1 MKKRKN
7 SNLPSL
13 ADADS
18 VDKFESMLQSK
29 EPVVRNSEWI
39 KKARAETSHYWTEM
53 AKSLTEDLLIEG
65 REKSLFEPEPVE
77 LQKSFLARLQSLFN
91 EVRRAGARGMLIA
104 SELRTELQNKA
115 CTALEVL
122 DFNPSVAVPSGSF
135 RGQSS
140 PRLTRSRGVTD
151 DVQQSADSAEGMLDF
166 SRVEWTAFVEDSATT
181 GASRLQSI
189 VLLPSIEVGDDVDL
203 PELLVLVDGMPTGE
217 GCTHDPGISADD
229 GEFVLTFDGLP
240 PVLAFLAVTLE
251 DGTVV
256 VNFRTAPPDDGYI
269 V

>member
-7 SNLPSL
+7 SSLPSL
-13 ADADS
+13 ADADF
-18 VDKFESMLQSK
+18 VDKFEAMLQSK
-29 EPVVRNSEWI
+29 EPIVRNTEWM

-53 AKSLTEDLLIEG
+53 AESLTEELLIEG
-65 REKSLFEPEPVE
+65 RDKSLFAPEPFE
-77 LQKSFLARLQSLFN
+77 LQKSFLAGLQSLFN
-91 EVRRAGARGMLIA
+91 EVRRAGAKGISIA

-115 CTALEVL
+115 RTALEVL
-122 DFNPSVAVPSGSF
+122 DFNPSVGVASGSF

-140 PRLTRSRGVTD
+140 PRLTRSRGVTGE
-151 DVQQSADSAEGMLDF
+151 VQQPAGSAEGTLDF
-166 SRVEWTAFVEDSATT
+166 SRVEWTAFVED
-181 GASRLQSI
+181 GASTVASRPQSI

-217 GCTHDPGISADD
+217 GCAHDPSISGDD
-229 GEFVLTFDGLP
+229 GKFVLTFGGLQ

-256 VNFRTAPPDDGYI
+256 VNFRTAPPDDGD
-269 V
+269 VV

>member
-1 MKKRKN
+1 M
-7 SNLPSL
+7 
-13 ADADS
+13 
-18 VDKFESMLQSK
+18 
-29 EPVVRNSEWI
+29 
-39 KKARAETSHYWTEM
+39 
-53 AKSLTEDLLIEG
+53 
-65 REKSLFEPEPVE
+65 
-77 LQKSFLARLQSLFN
+77 
-91 EVRRAGARGMLIA
+91 A

-151 DVQQSADSAEGMLDF
+151 DVQQSADSVERMLDF